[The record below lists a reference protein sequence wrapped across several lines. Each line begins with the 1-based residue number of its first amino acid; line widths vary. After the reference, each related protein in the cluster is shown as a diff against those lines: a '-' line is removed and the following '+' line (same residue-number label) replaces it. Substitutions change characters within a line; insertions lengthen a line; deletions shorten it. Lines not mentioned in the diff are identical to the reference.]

1 MRKTTLSITLLALAA
16 AAVVAF
22 RAPAVAPPD
31 LGPALAA
38 QRDLAA
44 QYPTN
49 PQVQN
54 DLGNLLLLAGET
66 EAAEDAYRRALEA
79 APDMTSARYNL
90 GLLLLQTDRPRAAL
104 RALRRVVEDQPD
116 NAWAH
121 YQIGVIHDQA
131 GAQRKAVKHYGAA
144 FRLDPQLG
152 FPEVNP
158 HVIQNEHVIEAMLLA
173 YRDGGPLA
181 ARAPKSYAQPGRI
194 VSLMLPPTEPG
205 VAPAPA
211 RAAQGAPPG
220 EGAAQDGMRP
230 QPVYTTEG
238 GDELPVPGEEGG
250 GRVLR
255 EKDLERGGTVNQIV
269 VPGTVPQTQPRGGT
283 RTPVRTP
290 TPPGTQGRDPGARP
304 QPGQPGRDRFVPG
317 VPSTGRLEIELVPG
331 GSREDDVTPAG

>member
-31 LGPALAA
+31 LGRALAA

-44 QYPTN
+44 QYPAD

-66 EAAEDAYRRALEA
+66 EAAEEAYRRALEA

-90 GLLLLQTDRPRAAL
+90 GLLLLQTERPRAAL
-104 RALRRVVEDQPD
+104 RELRRVIEDQPD
-116 NAWAH
+116 NAWAR
-121 YQIGVIHDQA
+121 YQIGVIHDRA
-131 GAQRKAVKHYGAA
+131 GAQRKAVKHYAAA

-173 YRDGGPLA
+173 YRGGGPLA
-181 ARAPKSYAQPGRI
+181 AQAPKSYAQPGRI
-194 VSLMLPPTEPG
+194 VSLMLPPTDPG
-205 VAPAPA
+205 LAPAPA
-211 RAAQGAPPG
+211 QAAQGAPAG

-238 GDELPVPGEEGG
+238 GEELPATGGEGR

-255 EKDLERGGTVNQIV
+255 EEDLERGGTVNQMV
-269 VPGTVPQTQPRGGT
+269 VPITVPQPRGGT

-290 TPPGTQGRDPGARP
+290 TPPGSQGRDPGARP
-304 QPGQPGRDRFVPG
+304 QPTQPDRQPFLPG

-331 GSREDDVTPAG
+331 GSGEDQVTPAG